1 MMAHPA
7 VKETDERLIVA
18 LDFRS
23 GDEALGLVDRLE
35 NRVSFYKVGLGL
47 LGCGG
52 LDVVQELRSR
62 GKHVFLDLKLF
73 DISATVEAAASGLSA
88 LGPSLMT
95 VHGDPHVVAAAAAGC
110 AGTDTKVLAVTIL
123 TSLDRR
129 DLDECLIRDGE
140 ISSLVVERAKRAI
153 DAGADG
159 VVASALEAG
168 LLREE
173 IPDQGFLIVT
183 PGIRLEQGSFHDQKR
198 VASPGAALRAGASHI
213 VVGRP
218 ITRAENPVDAARL
231 VLDEMKGV

>member
-1 MMAHPA
+1 MMTHPA
-7 VKETDERLIVA
+7 VKEADERLIVA

-23 GDEALGLVDRLE
+23 GDEALGLVDRLG
-35 NRVSFYKVGLGL
+35 NIVSFYKVGLGL

-52 LDVVQELRSR
+52 LEVVRELRSR

-73 DISATVEAAASGLSA
+73 DISATVEAAASELSA

-123 TSLDRR
+123 TSLDRG
-129 DLDECLIRDGE
+129 DLDDCLIRDGE

-168 LLREE
+168 PASRK
-173 IPDQGFLIVT
+173 DT
-183 PGIRLEQGSFHDQKR
+183 RSGISDRHARHQ
-198 VASPGAALRAGASHI
+198 AGAGF
-213 VVGRP
+213 VP
-218 ITRAENPVDAARL
+218 
-231 VLDEMKGV
+231 